1 MNRKAVQENENPG
14 GAHVHIPVPID
25 ATDAFRHDATA
36 DILHLLV
43 DNPDTSFSNRQL
55 HRLTG
60 KGMGNVNGAVRALEG
75 LGIVQVDRTGR
86 ANQVRIDTSRLS
98 TPDSP
103 VTRIPQ
109 SAFHAPIRELIERIT
124 ERIGDDA
131 GIVVFGSVARGTA
144 DRSSDIDV
152 LLVVEE
158 GRMDAQREAHR
169 IEDDLASQRFEG
181 DRYASHII
189 VETRES
195 APDHQHITQILRD
208 GITVRET
215 PTLDA
220 VKREV
225 FEDGA

>member
-1 MNRKAVQENENPG
+1 MNWKAVQSSGNHA
-14 GAHVHIPVPID
+14 GAHVCIPVPIGSP
-25 ATDAFRHDATA
+25 DAFRHDATA
-36 DILHLLV
+36 DILQLLV
-43 DNPDTSFSNRQL
+43 DNPDRSFSNRQL

-75 LGIVQVDRTGR
+75 LGVVTVDRDGR
-86 ANQVRIDTSRLS
+86 SNHVRIDSSRLS

-124 ERIGDDA
+124 KRIGDDA

-152 LLVVEE
+152 FVVVED
-158 GRMDAQREAHR
+158 GRMDAQRAAHR
-169 IEDDLASQRFEG
+169 IEDELASQRFDG
-181 DRYASHII
+181 DRYACHII
-189 VETRES
+189 VETQTS

-208 GITVRET
+208 GITVRDS
-215 PTLDA
+215 PALDA